1 MKKGILSLIISIL
14 LCVFLCIPTYA
25 ADGSAVRL
33 NDFADLLDDSEEEIL
48 LANLNEISERRQF
61 DIVAVITDDLGGL
74 DCINYA
80 DDFFDTNGFGY
91 GENYDG
97 ALLLISME
105 PGNHVCW
112 ISTSGYGITALT
124 DAGIDYMLD
133 TIVDDHLV
141 YDDFYGAIDSFAE
154 LCDRFVT
161 QARNSAPYDTGSM
174 PDEPFPGKP
183 SPGKSFSKELV
194 LSWLPPSLI
203 FGLIVAAI
211 RIAAM
216 KSKMKSV
223 RMQAAAG
230 NYMKE
235 NSLAI
240 TDSSEIFLYSNI
252 SRVKIET
259 SSSGGGSSTHT
270 SSSGRSHGGGGRSF

>member
-1 MKKGILSLIISIL
+1 MKKGILSLIIAIL
-14 LCVFLCIPTYA
+14 LAVPFCTPAFA
-25 ADGSAVRL
+25 ADGSAARL
-33 NDFADLLDDSEEEIL
+33 NDFAGLLDDSEEQIL
-48 LANLNEISERRQF
+48 LANLNEISERQQF
-61 DIVAVITDDLGGL
+61 DLVAVITDDLGGL
-74 DCINYA
+74 DCMNYA
-80 DDFFDTNGFGY
+80 DDFFDCNGFGY
-91 GENYDG
+91 GEGCDG

-105 PGNHVCW
+105 PGNHACW
-112 ISTSGYGITALT
+112 ISTSGYGVTALT
-124 DAGIDYMLD
+124 DAGIDYVLD
-133 TIVDDHLV
+133 TIVDDYLV
-141 YDDFYGAIDSFAE
+141 YDDFYGAIDSFAN
-154 LCDRFVT
+154 LCDSFVT
-161 QARNSAPYDTGSM
+161 QAKNSAPYDIGSM
-174 PDEPFPGKP
+174 PGEPLPDEPLPDE
-183 SPGKSFSKELV
+183 SFSTELV
-194 LSWLPPSLI
+194 LPWIAFSLV

-211 RIAAM
+211 RIASM

-230 NYMKE
+230 NYVKE

>member
-1 MKKGILSLIISIL
+1 MKKIILSLIIALL
-14 LCVFLCIPTYA
+14 LCLTVSVPAFA
-25 ADGSAVRL
+25 SDGSAARL
-33 NDFADLLDDSEEEIL
+33 NDFADLLDDFEEELL
-48 LANLNEISERRQF
+48 LAKLDEISERQKF
-61 DIVAVITDDLGGL
+61 DVVVVTADDLGGL
-74 DCINYA
+74 SCMEYA
-80 DDFFDTNGFGY
+80 DDFFDYNGFGY

-105 PGNHVCW
+105 PGNHVCR
-112 ISTSGYGITALT
+112 ISSCGYGITALT
-124 DAGIDYMLD
+124 DAGINYMLD
-133 TIVDDHLV
+133 TIVDDYLV
-141 YDDFYGAIDSFAE
+141 DGDFYGAIASFAD
-154 LCDRFVT
+154 LSDRFVT
-161 QARNSAPYDTGSM
+161 QARNSTAYDIGNM
-174 PDEPFPGKP
+174 PGEPLSGES
-183 SPGKSFSKELV
+183 SPGKSFSTDLV
-194 LSWLPPSLI
+194 LPWLSFSSV

-252 SRVKIET
+252 SRIKRE

>member
-1 MKKGILSLIISIL
+1 MKKIIPSLIIALL
-14 LCVFLCIPTYA
+14 LCLTASVPAFA
-25 ADGSAVRL
+25 SDGSTARL
-33 NDFADLLDDSEEEIL
+33 NDFADLLDDSEEQLL
-48 LANLNEISERRQF
+48 LAKLDEISERQQF
-61 DIVAVITDDLGGL
+61 DIAAVTADDLGGL
-74 DCINYA
+74 SCMEYA
-80 DDFFDTNGFGY
+80 DDFFDCNGFGY

-105 PGNHVCW
+105 PGNHACW
-112 ISTSGYGITALT
+112 ISTSGYGVTALT

-141 YDDFYGAIDSFAE
+141 YGDFYGAIASFAD
-154 LCDRFVT
+154 LSDRFVT
-161 QARNSAPYDTGSM
+161 QARNSTPYDIGNM
-174 PDEPFPGKP
+174 PDEPLSGES

-211 RIAAM
+211 RIAVM

-230 NYMKE
+230 NYVKE
-235 NSLAI
+235 NSLSI
-240 TDSSEIFLYSNI
+240 TNSSEIFLYSNI
-252 SRVKIET
+252 SRTKIE